1 MSDVFSLFD
10 EAVDAQKFDN
20 VDETKGSRL
29 SNLIR
34 DSLKIDE
41 EISQVENSTSKI

>member
-20 VDETKGSRL
+20 VDEGKVPAFP
-29 SNLIR
+29 
-34 DSLKIDE
+34 
-41 EISQVENSTSKI
+41 ISSAIP